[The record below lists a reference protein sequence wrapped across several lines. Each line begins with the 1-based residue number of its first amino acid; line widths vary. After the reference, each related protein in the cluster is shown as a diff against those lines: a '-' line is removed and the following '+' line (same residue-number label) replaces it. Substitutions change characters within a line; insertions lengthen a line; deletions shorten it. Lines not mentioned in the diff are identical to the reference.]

1 MQPKAQEHP
10 RLGSFKPAGC
20 FAQGRVQWI
29 SSAFPVFFLCI
40 SMSVFSPSSSCTTM
54 LQCIFRIFWTYYLQN
69 LLPPWTFLMIPL
81 ATGCPEG
88 GKERT
93 IEFLS
98 WVLGTLSLPLCS
110 AFNQTVQSYYY
121 TVGLV
126 SFPHSPSPYPQLG
139 FSQGCLLI
147 ASFWRG
153 NSIG

>member
-20 FAQGRVQWI
+20 CSVNQL
-29 SSAFPVFFLCI
+29 SFPCLLSQCI
-40 SMSVFSPSSSCTTM
+40 SVSVFSPSSSSTTM

-81 ATGCPEG
+81 AIGCPEG

-121 TVGLV
+121 TVAWSLSHIPHPPAWLLPGLPAY
-126 SFPHSPSPYPQLG
+126 SFILKG
-139 FSQGCLLI
+139 K
-147 ASFWRG
+147 
-153 NSIG
+153 